1 MCYHQAGGSEATVIE
16 PQIENKQ
23 VVVSVHSAERK
34 AEHGPRGRAVMLLPA
49 RRRTHHKC
57 SGRAGCIPLL

>member
-1 MCYHQAGGSEATVIE
+1 MCYHQAGASGASVIE

-23 VVVSVHSAERK
+23 VVVSVQSAELK

-49 RRRTHHKC
+49 RRRTH
-57 SGRAGCIPLL
+57 R